1 MSKMDFSKRDGF
13 GSKFGAIAAAAGSA
27 VGLGNIWR
35 FPYIA
40 GENGGAAF
48 IFIYLVIIVIL
59 GIPVMLSEFI
69 IGRRAQRNA
78 YGSFKLLKPN
88 QPWYLIGV
96 MGISAAFMILAFYS
110 TVAGWTFHYLYLS
123 IINGFEGQS
132 PEALQQTF
140 DQFSASGWLPVI
152 WQIVVMVLT
161 AGIILGGVKNGIER
175 YTKVLMPLLLL
186 LLAILAVRSLTLEG
200 AGEGLKFIFKPDL
213 SKVTASTFLEALGQV
228 FFSMSIG
235 MGTIITYGSYI
246 RKQDNLTTT
255 AFSVAA
261 TDLLVAMIA
270 GLAIFPAVFAFG
282 IIPSAGEGLAFIT
295 LPNIFQQLPGGYFW
309 ALLFFSLL
317 TIAALTSTISV
328 LEVVVA
334 FMTEELRIG
343 RKWATILSAS
353 GITFLGILCTLSLG
367 PYPNIRLFGLDL
379 FEVMEYTTANIMLPT
394 GGLFIVLFVG
404 WFMGRKKV
412 RDELTNGGTMKGRLF
427 HIFLVLVRF
436 IAPLAIAT
444 VFLNGLG
451 ILKL

>member
-1 MSKMDFSKRDGF
+1 MDFSKRDGF

-48 IFIYLVIIVIL
+48 ILIYLIIIVIL
-59 GIPVMLSEFI
+59 GIPVMLSEFT

-78 YGSFKLLKPN
+78 YGSFKLLKPG

-96 MGISAAFMILAFYS
+96 MGISAAFFILAFYS

-123 IINGFEGQS
+123 VINGFKDQS
-132 PEALQQTF
+132 PDALQHTF
-140 DQFSASGWLPVI
+140 DQFSTSGWQPII

-161 AGIILGGVKNGIER
+161 AGIILGGVKNGIEK
-175 YTKVLMPLLLL
+175 YTKVLMPLLLI
-186 LLAILAVRSLTLEG
+186 LLAILAIRSVTLPG
-200 AGEGLKFIFKPDL
+200 AVEGLKFIFKPDF
-213 SKVTASTFLEALGQV
+213 SKVGASTFLEALGQV

-246 RKQDNLTTT
+246 RKRDNLTTT

-261 TDLLVAMIA
+261 TDLAVAMIA

-282 IIPSAGEGLAFIT
+282 ITPSAGEGLAFIT

-309 ALLFFSLL
+309 SLLFFGLL

-334 FMTEELRIG
+334 YMTEELNLSR
-343 RKWATILSAS
+343 RWSTILSAA
-353 GITFLGILCTLSLG
+353 GITFLGILCTLSQG
-367 PYPNIRLFGLDL
+367 PAPGISLFGMNL
-379 FEVMEYTTANIMLPT
+379 FNVLEYLTANIMLPT

-404 WFMGRKKV
+404 WFMGRKNV
-412 RDELTNGGTMKGRLF
+412 RDELTNSGTLKGRLF
-427 HIFLVLVRF
+427 HVFLVIVRF
-436 IAPLAIAT
+436 VAPLAIAT

-451 ILKL
+451 IINL

>member
-1 MSKMDFSKRDGF
+1 MDFSKRDGF

-35 FPYIA
+35 FPYIT

-48 IFIYLVIIVIL
+48 IFIYLSIIILL
-59 GIPVMLSEFI
+59 GIPVMLSEFT

-78 YGSFKLLKPN
+78 YGSFRLLKPG

-123 IINGFEGQS
+123 LINAFKGQS

-140 DQFSASGWLPVI
+140 NIFYTSGWQPVI
-152 WQIVVMVLT
+152 WQVVVMGLT
-161 AGIILGGVKNGIER
+161 AGIILGGVKNGIEK
-175 YTKVLMPLLLL
+175 YSKVLMPMLFVMLII
-186 LLAILAVRSLTLEG
+186 LAIRSVTLPG
-200 AGEGLKFIFKPDL
+200 AMEGLKFIFKPDL
-213 SKVTASTFLEALGQV
+213 SKVNASTVLEALGQV

-255 AFSVAA
+255 AVSVAA

-282 IIPSAGEGLAFIT
+282 IAPSAGEGLAFIT
-295 LPNIFQQLPGGYFW
+295 LPNVFQHLPGGYFW
-309 ALLFFSLL
+309 SLLFFSLL
-317 TIAALTSTISV
+317 VIAALTSTISV

-334 FMTEELRIG
+334 FMTEELGIS
-343 RKWATILSAS
+343 RKWSTLMSAG
-353 GITFLGILCTLSLG
+353 GITFLGILCTLSQG
-367 PYPNIRLFGLDL
+367 PYPQIQLFGKNL
-379 FEVMEYTTANIMLPT
+379 FSVLEYLTANIMLPT
-394 GGLFIVLFVG
+394 GGMFIVIFLG
-404 WFMGRKKV
+404 WFMGRKNV
-412 RDELTNGGTMKGRLF
+412 RDEISNGGVLKARLF
-427 HIFLVLVRF
+427 QVFLVIVRF
-436 IAPLAIAT
+436 IAPLAIAI

-451 ILKL
+451 ILKLN

>member
-1 MSKMDFSKRDGF
+1 MSKMDFSTRDGF

-48 IFIYLVIIVIL
+48 ILIYLLIIILL
-59 GIPVMLSEFI
+59 GIPVMLSEFT

-78 YGSFKLLKPN
+78 FGSFRLLKPS

-123 IINGFEGQS
+123 LINGFKGQS
-132 PEALQQTF
+132 PAALEQTF
-140 DQFSASGWLPVI
+140 NQFYTSGWQPVI
-152 WQIVVMVLT
+152 WQVVVMGLT
-161 AGIILGGVKNGIER
+161 AGILLGGVRNGIEK
-175 YTKVLMPLLLL
+175 YSKVLMPLLLGL
-186 LLAILAVRSLTLEG
+186 LVILAIRSITLEG
-200 AGEGLKFIFKPDL
+200 AVDGLKFIFKPDF
-213 SKVTASTFLEALGQV
+213 SKVDASTVLQALGQV

-246 RKQDNLTTT
+246 RKKDNLSTT
-255 AFSVAA
+255 AISVAA

-282 IIPSAGEGLAFIT
+282 ITPSAGEGLAFIT

-309 ALLFFSLL
+309 SLLFFGLL

-334 FMTEELRIG
+334 FMTEELNLSR
-343 RKWATILSAS
+343 RWSTILSAL
-353 GITFLGILCTLSLG
+353 GITFLGILCTLSQG
-367 PYPNIRLFGLDL
+367 PLPEIGLFGKNI
-379 FEVMEYTTANIMLPT
+379 FSVMEYLTANIMLPT

-404 WFMGRKKV
+404 WFMGKKNV
-412 RDELTNGGTMKGRLF
+412 KDELTNGGTLRGRLF
-427 HIFLVLVRF
+427 HIFLVIVRF
-436 IAPLAIAT
+436 IAPLAIAI

>member
-13 GSKFGAIAAAAGSA
+13 GSNFGAIAAAAGSA

-48 IFIYLVIIVIL
+48 ILIYLGIIVIL
-59 GIPVMLSEFI
+59 GIPVMLSEFT

-78 YGSFKLLKPN
+78 YGSFRLLKPN

-96 MGISAAFMILAFYS
+96 MGISAAFFILAFYS

-123 IINGFEGQS
+123 LINAFKGQS
-132 PEALQQTF
+132 PEALHQTF
-140 DQFSASGWLPVI
+140 DHFHTSGWQPVI
-152 WQIVVMVLT
+152 WQVVVMALT
-161 AGIILGGVKNGIER
+161 AGIIIGGVKNGIEK
-175 YTKVLMPLLLL
+175 YTKVLMPLLLVL
-186 LLAILAVRSLTLEG
+186 LIILAIRSVTLEG
-200 AGEGLKFIFKPDL
+200 AIDGLKFIFKPDF
-213 SKVTASTFLEALGQV
+213 SKVDASTILEALGQV

-246 RKQDNLTTT
+246 RKKDNLTTT

-261 TDLLVAMIA
+261 TDLAVAMIA

-282 IIPSAGEGLAFIT
+282 ITPSAGEGLAFIT

-309 ALLFFSLL
+309 SLLFFGLL

-334 FMTEELRIG
+334 YMTEELNIG
-343 RKWATILSAS
+343 RKWATIMSAS
-353 GITFLGILCTLSLG
+353 GITLLGILCTLSQG
-367 PYPNIRLFGLDL
+367 PAPNIQLFGLNL
-379 FEVMEYTTANIMLPT
+379 FSVLEYLTANIMLPT

-404 WFMGRKKV
+404 WFMGKKNV
-412 RDELTNGGTMKGRLF
+412 RDELTNGGKMKGRLF
-427 HIFLVLVRF
+427 YIFLVIVRF
-436 IAPLAIAT
+436 IAPLAIAI

-451 ILKL
+451 ILNF